1 MGARILVADDSVTIQ
16 KVIEFTLS
24 REGVELVQARSGDE
38 AIQKA
43 RQAKPDLMLID
54 HSMPGQSGQELC
66 GAIRGDPQ
74 LGNVP
79 IILMTAVSG
88 NVDEAAARQAGATDI
103 VSKPFESQVLIG
115 KVKQLLLGAPA
126 AVAGK
131 AAAPPFVQEEDA
143 GVEAGETPFVIQSEE
158 EMMTEEIRIPAGLTA
173 EEAPLEVVPE
183 ASSEES
189 IPTYDLSSTEE
200 IELSMEPA
208 AHDDAQSSPASEPEW
223 AIEDMAAAVGMGT
236 PSTKPVEEK
245 PAEPVI
251 SPQRVQEAPLASVGP
266 VTVPPDMV
274 EALARQVSERVAA
287 HIVQELRADL
297 LQRIERLLWEVVPDL
312 AEQLLTQEI
321 QRIRDLV
328 EGRK

>member
-1 MGARILVADDSVTIQ
+1 MGARILVADDSATIQ
-16 KVIEFTLS
+16 KVVEFTLS
-24 REGVELVQARSGDE
+24 REDVELVQARSGDE

-43 RQAKPDLMLID
+43 RQAKPDLILID

-66 GAIRGDPQ
+66 GAFRRDPQ

-103 VSKPFESQVLIG
+103 VSKPFESQILIG

-126 AVAGK
+126 AVAGE
-131 AAAPPFVQEEDA
+131 AAAPSPVQEEEV
-143 GVEAGETPFVIQSEE
+143 GVEAGESAFVVQSEE

-173 EEAPLEVVPE
+173 EEAPLEIVRE
-183 ASSEES
+183 GSSEES

-208 AHDDAQSSPASEPEW
+208 THEDISPASEPEL

-236 PSTKPVEEK
+236 PSMRPVEEK
-245 PAEPVI
+245 PAEPVP
-251 SPQRVQEAPLASVGP
+251 SPQRVQEPSPASVGP

-274 EALARQVSERVAA
+274 ETLARQVSERVAA